1 MKTLFAVIPCFN
13 EEEVLPTT
21 AAVLSAK
28 WGELMKA
35 EKISQ
40 DSRILFVDDGSTDRT
55 WNVIEGLFSTDSLV
69 CGLRLNRNRGHQNA
83 LLAGLLTAKDEA
95 DAVVSLDA
103 DLQDDVDAIDEML
116 EKLENGVD
124 IVYGVRRAREKDS
137 FFKRFTAESYYKIL
151 KHLGAKVVFNH
162 ADFRM
167 MSKRALETLAEYTE
181 TNLFLRGLVPMIG
194 YPNAIVYYDRKAR
207 LAGKSKYSLSKMFAL
222 AWEGVTALSIRPI
235 RLVTGAGVCSLF
247 VSLALIVYSIVRL
260 CIGATVSGWTSLM
273 VSIWLLGGLQLLAIG
288 IVGEYIGKIYLE
300 SKHRPRFTVDTYLK
314 K

>member
-1 MKTLFAVIPCFN
+1 MTTLFAVVPCYN
-13 EEEVLPTT
+13 EEDVLPQS
-21 AAVLSAK
+21 AEVLSAK
-28 WGELMKA
+28 WNELIAA
-35 EKISQ
+35 EKISA
-40 DSRILFVDDGSTDRT
+40 DSRIVFVDDGSTDRT
-55 WNVIEGLFSTDSLV
+55 WNLIEGLFAENPLV
-69 CGLRLNRNRGHQNA
+69 RGLRLSRNRGHQNA
-83 LLAGLLTAKDEA
+83 LLAGLFTAKEDA

-116 EKLENGVD
+116 DKFGNGAD
-124 IVYGVRRAREKDS
+124 IVYGVRRARNKDS

-151 KHLGAKVVFNH
+151 QHLGAKVVFNH
-162 ADFRM
+162 ADFRL
-167 MSKRALETLAEYTE
+167 MSKRALDTLAEYTE

-194 YPNAIVYYDRKAR
+194 YPNAVVYYDRKER
-207 LAGKSKYSLSKMFAL
+207 LAGESKYPLSKMLAL
-222 AWEGVTALSIRPI
+222 AWEGVTALSVRPI

-247 VSLALIVYSIVRL
+247 VSLALIIYSIVRL

-300 SKHRPRFTVDTYLK
+300 SKRRPRFTVDTYLK

>member
-1 MKTLFAVIPCFN
+1 MTVLYAVVPCYN
-13 EEEVLPTT
+13 EEQVLPQS
-21 AAVLSAK
+21 AAILKEMWNRLIRENRISA
-28 WGELMKA
+28 ESYLV
-35 EKISQ
+35 
-40 DSRILFVDDGSTDRT
+40 FVDDGSTDRT
-55 WNVIEGLFSTDSLV
+55 WKIIEELHAADPLV
-69 CGLRLNRNRGHQNA
+69 RGIRLSGNRGHQNA
-83 LLAGLLTAKDEA
+83 LLAGLMTVRDEA

-116 EKLENGVD
+116 LKFEDGAD
-124 IVYGVRRAREKDS
+124 IVYGVRKARKTDT

-162 ADFRM
+162 ADFRL

-194 YPNAIVYYDRKAR
+194 YPNAVVYYDRKERA
-207 LAGKSKYSLSKMFAL
+207 AGESKYSLSKMLSL
-222 AWEGVTALSIRPI
+222 AWEGVTALSVRPI

-247 VSLALIVYSIVRL
+247 VSLGLIIYSIVRL

-300 SKHRPRFTVDTYLK
+300 SKRRPRFTVETYLK
-314 K
+314 

>member
-1 MKTLFAVIPCFN
+1 MKTLFAVVPCFN
-13 EEEVLPTT
+13 EEEALPHT
-21 AAVLSAK
+21 AAVLSEK
-28 WGELMKA
+28 WNQLMA
-35 EKISQ
+35 DNVISA
-40 DSRILFVDDGSTDRT
+40 DSRLLFVDDGSTDRT
-55 WNVIEGLFSTDSLV
+55 WNVIEGLFAENPLV
-69 CGLRLNRNRGHQNA
+69 RGLRLNRNRGHQNA

-116 EKLENGVD
+116 QKCENGAD
-124 IVYGVRRAREKDS
+124 IVYGVRRARDTDG
-137 FFKRFTAESYYKIL
+137 FFKRMTAEWYYKIL

-162 ADFRM
+162 ADFRLM
-167 MSKRALETLAEYTE
+167 TKRALDTLAEYTE

-194 YPNAIVYYDRKAR
+194 YPSAVVYYDRRAR
-207 LAGKSKYSLSKMFAL
+207 LAGESKYSFSKMVAL

-235 RLVTGAGVCSLF
+235 RVVTGAGVCSLF

-260 CIGATVSGWTSLM
+260 FVGATVSGWTSLM

-300 SKHRPRFTVDTYLK
+300 SKRRPRYTIDTYLK

>member
-1 MKTLFAVIPCFN
+1 MTTLFAVVPCFN
-13 EEEVLPTT
+13 EEEVLSQS
-21 AAVLSAK
+21 ASVLSAK
-28 WGELMKA
+28 WNELIAA
-35 EKISQ
+35 EKISA
-40 DSRILFVDDGSTDRT
+40 DSRIVFVDDGSTDRT
-55 WNVIEGLFSTDSLV
+55 WNLIEGLFAENPLV
-69 CGLRLNRNRGHQNA
+69 RGLRLSRNRGHQNA
-83 LLAGLLTAKDEA
+83 LLAGLLTAKEDA

-116 EKLENGVD
+116 DKFENGAD
-124 IVYGVRRAREKDS
+124 IVYGVRRARDKDS

-162 ADFRM
+162 ADFRL
-167 MSKRALETLAEYTE
+167 MSKRALDTLAEYTE

-194 YPNAIVYYDRKAR
+194 YPNAVVYYDRKER
-207 LAGKSKYSLSKMFAL
+207 LAGESKYPLSKMLAL

-247 VSLALIVYSIVRL
+247 VSLALIIYSIVRL

-300 SKHRPRFTVDTYLK
+300 SKRRPRFTVDTYLK

>member
-1 MKTLFAVIPCFN
+1 MKTLFAVVPCYN
-13 EEEVLPTT
+13 EEDVLPQT

-28 WGELMKA
+28 WGELIA
-35 EKISQ
+35 AGKISE

-55 WNVIEGLFSTDSLV
+55 WNFIEGLFAENSLV
-69 CGLRLNRNRGHQNA
+69 QGLRLSRNRGHQNA

-116 EKLENGVD
+116 EKCENGAD
-124 IVYGVRRAREKDS
+124 IVYGVRRARKKDS
-137 FFKRFTAESYYKIL
+137 FFKRFTAESYYRIL
-151 KHLGAKVVFNH
+151 KRLGAKVVFNH
-162 ADFRM
+162 ADFRLM
-167 MSKRALETLAEYTE
+167 TKRALDTLAEYTE

-194 YPNAIVYYDRKAR
+194 YPNAVVYYDRKER
-207 LAGKSKYSLSKMFAL
+207 LAGESKYPLSKMLAL
-222 AWEGVTALSIRPI
+222 AWEGITALSVRPI

-247 VSLALIVYSIVRL
+247 VSLGLIIYSIVRL

-300 SKHRPRFTVDTYLK
+300 SKRRPRFTVDTYLK

>member
-1 MKTLFAVIPCFN
+1 MITLYAVIPCFN
-13 EEEVLPTT
+13 EEAVLPQS
-21 AAVLSAK
+21 ASLLSAK
-28 WGELMKA
+28 WNELIKA
-35 EKISQ
+35 QRISPE
-40 DSRILFVDDGSTDRT
+40 SRLLFVDDGSTDRT
-55 WNVIEGLFSTDSLV
+55 WNIIEGLFAESPLV
-69 CGLRLNRNRGHQNA
+69 RGLRLNRNRGHQNA
-83 LLAGLLTAKDEA
+83 LLAGLLTARSEA

-103 DLQDDVDAIDEML
+103 DLQDDIDAIDSML
-116 EKLENGVD
+116 DKLAGGAD

-162 ADFRM
+162 ADFRLM
-167 MSKRALETLAEYTE
+167 TRRALDTLAEYTE

-194 YPNAIVYYDRKAR
+194 YPNAVVYYDRKER
-207 LAGKSKYSLSKMFAL
+207 LAGKSKYSLAKMLAL

-235 RLVTGAGVCSLF
+235 RLVSGAGVCSLL
-247 VSLALIVYSIVRL
+247 VSLALIIYSIVRL
-260 CIGATVSGWTSLM
+260 IIGATVSGWTSLM

>member
-1 MKTLFAVIPCFN
+1 MTTLFAVVPCYN

-21 AAVLSAK
+21 AAALFAK
-28 WGELMKA
+28 WNALIAA
-35 EKISQ
+35 EKISP
-40 DSRILFVDDGSTDRT
+40 DSRLLFVDDGSTDRT
-55 WNVIEGLFSTDSLV
+55 WNVIEGLFAENPLV
-69 CGLRLNRNRGHQNA
+69 RGLRLSHNRGHQNA
-83 LLAGLLTAKDEA
+83 LLAGLLTAKEDA

-116 EKLENGVD
+116 KKFDNGAD
-124 IVYGVRRAREKDS
+124 IVYGVRRARDKDS

-162 ADFRM
+162 ADFRL

-194 YPNAIVYYDRKAR
+194 YPNAIVYYDRR
-207 LAGKSKYSLSKMFAL
+207 ERTAGESKYPLSKMLAL

-235 RLVTGAGVCSLF
+235 RLVTGAGVCSLV
-247 VSLALIVYSIVRL
+247 VSLVLIVYSIVRL

>member
-1 MKTLFAVIPCFN
+1 MTTLFAVVPCFN
-13 EEEVLPTT
+13 EEEVLPQS
-21 AAVLSAK
+21 AAALSAK
-28 WGELMKA
+28 WNELIAA
-35 EKISQ
+35 EKISA
-40 DSRILFVDDGSTDRT
+40 DSRIVFVDDGSTDRT
-55 WNVIEGLFSTDSLV
+55 WNLIEGLFAENPLV
-69 CGLRLNRNRGHQNA
+69 RGLRLSRNRGHQNA
-83 LLAGLLTAKDEA
+83 LLAGLLTAKEDA

-116 EKLENGVD
+116 DKFENGAD
-124 IVYGVRRAREKDS
+124 IVYGVRRARDKDS

-162 ADFRM
+162 ADFRL
-167 MSKRALETLAEYTE
+167 MSKRALDTLAEYTE

-194 YPNAIVYYDRKAR
+194 YPNAVVYYDRKER
-207 LAGKSKYSLSKMFAL
+207 LAGESKYPLSKMLAL
-222 AWEGVTALSIRPI
+222 AWEGVTALSVRPI

-247 VSLALIVYSIVRL
+247 VSLALIIYSIVRL

-300 SKHRPRFTVDTYLK
+300 SKHRPRFTVETYLK

>member
-1 MKTLFAVIPCFN
+1 MTTLFAVVPCFN
-13 EEEVLPTT
+13 EEDVLPQS
-21 AAVLSAK
+21 AAALSAK
-28 WGELMKA
+28 WNELIAA
-35 EKISQ
+35 EKISA
-40 DSRILFVDDGSTDRT
+40 DSRIVFVDDGSTDRT
-55 WNVIEGLFSTDSLV
+55 WNLIEGLFAENPLV
-69 CGLRLNRNRGHQNA
+69 RGLRLSRNRGHQNA
-83 LLAGLLTAKDEA
+83 LLAGLLTAKEDA

-116 EKLENGVD
+116 DKFENGAD
-124 IVYGVRRAREKDS
+124 IVYGVRRARDKDS

-162 ADFRM
+162 ADFRL
-167 MSKRALETLAEYTE
+167 MSKRALDTLAEYTE

-194 YPNAIVYYDRKAR
+194 YPNAVVYYDRKER
-207 LAGKSKYSLSKMFAL
+207 LAGESKYPLSKMLAL

-247 VSLALIVYSIVRL
+247 VSLALIIYSIVRL

-300 SKHRPRFTVDTYLK
+300 SKRRPRFTVDTYLK

>member
-1 MKTLFAVIPCFN
+1 MKTLFAVVPCFN
-13 EEEVLPTT
+13 EEAVLPQT

-28 WGELMKA
+28 WGELIRQG
-35 EKISQ
+35 KISPE
-40 DSRILFVDDGSTDRT
+40 SRLLFVDDGSTDRT
-55 WNVIEGLFSTDSLV
+55 WNLIEGLFAENLLV
-69 CGLRLNRNRGHQNA
+69 RGLRLSHNRGHQNA
-83 LLAGLLTAKDEA
+83 LLAGLLTAKEDA

-116 EKLENGVD
+116 EKFENGAD
-124 IVYGVRRAREKDS
+124 IVYGVRRARETDS

-162 ADFRM
+162 ADFRL
-167 MSKRALETLAEYTE
+167 MSKRALDTLAEYTE

-194 YPNAIVYYDRKAR
+194 YPNAIVYYDRKER
-207 LAGKSKYSLSKMFAL
+207 LAGESKYPLSKMFAL
-222 AWEGVTALSIRPI
+222 AWEGVTSLSIRPI
-235 RLVTGAGVCSLF
+235 RLVSGAGVCSLV
-247 VSLALIVYSIVRL
+247 VSLALIIYSIVRL

-300 SKHRPRFTVDTYLK
+300 SKRRPRFTVDTHLK

>member
-1 MKTLFAVIPCFN
+1 MVTLYAVIPCFN
-13 EEEVLPTT
+13 EEAVLPQS
-21 AAVLSAK
+21 ASLLSAK
-28 WGELMKA
+28 WNELIKA
-35 EKISQ
+35 KRISPE
-40 DSRILFVDDGSTDRT
+40 SRLLFVDDGSTDRT
-55 WNVIEGLFSTDSLV
+55 WNIIEGLFAENPLV
-69 CGLRLNRNRGHQNA
+69 RGLRLNRNRGHQNA
-83 LLAGLLTAKDEA
+83 LLAGLLTARSEA

-103 DLQDDVDAIDEML
+103 DLQDDIDAIDSML
-116 EKLENGVD
+116 DKLEGGAD

-137 FFKRFTAESYYKIL
+137 FFKRFTAESYYKVL

-162 ADFRM
+162 ADFRLM
-167 MSKRALETLAEYTE
+167 TRRALDTLAEYTE

-194 YPNAIVYYDRKAR
+194 YPNAVVYYDRKER
-207 LAGKSKYSLSKMFAL
+207 LAGKSKYSLAKMLAL

-235 RLVTGAGVCSLF
+235 RLVSGAGVCSLL
-247 VSLALIVYSIVRL
+247 VSFALIIYSIVRL
-260 CIGATVSGWTSLM
+260 IIGATVSGWTSLM